1 MRAACG
7 THFSHREKQK
17 TMPLFATLQRGA
29 FLATR
34 TRLELV
40 TSSVTGW
47 RSNQLSY
54 WAVATKHTLSHNA

>member
-1 MRAACG
+1 M
-7 THFSHREKQK
+7 
-17 TMPLFATLQRGA
+17 ATQ
-29 FLATR
+29 

-54 WAVATKHTLSHNA
+54 WAGWHTVKSRLYAKLDCAQSTDLYPPITSDYAYVYLP